1 MNAPIGAKIGMAL
14 GFSALALFA
23 INEVGT
29 RLFDAEPSATHAPA
43 HESPAHESD
52 MHASVEP
59 SAHEAAPVKAEA
71 SHDEELAPA
80 EDPVVETHEEPAGE
94 VVTEEAV
101 DGTEPAEATEPGEAV
116 VEDVVVEE
124 VVEEAPVSRFAT
136 ANLASGAKVFKKC
149 AACHTVD
156 NGGANKIGPNLWDVV
171 GRAKAG
177 SEGFKYSGAL
187 SATDGTWDVADLD
200 AFLTKPKDFVPGTR
214 MTFAGLKREK
224 DRTNIIAYLAT
235 LSDAPQ
241 ALE

>member
-59 SAHEAAPVKAEA
+59 SADEAAPVHEEA
-71 SHDEELAPA
+71 SHDEEVAPA
-80 EDPVVETHEEPAGE
+80 EDPVVETHGEEVAEAVG
-94 VVTEEAV
+94 EAV
-101 DGTEPAEATEPGEAV
+101 DGAEQAAATEPGEAV
-116 VEDVVVEE
+116 VEAVVVEE
-124 VVEEAPVSRFAT
+124 AVEEAPVSRFAT

-156 NGGANKIGPNLWDVV
+156 TGGANKIGPNLWDVF

-177 SEGFKYSGAL
+177 AEGFKYSGAL
-187 SATDGTWDVADLD
+187 SAMGGTWDVADLD
-200 AFLTKPKDFVPGTR
+200 AFLTKPKDFVPGTK

-224 DRTNIIAYLAT
+224 DRTNIIAYLAS